1 MSVKRYRVTGQVQG
15 VGYRYFVW
23 REAQALGLDGG
34 VKNCADGTVEAL
46 FDGSEEDHAVIRRRL
61 EEGPRYSRV
70 SAVESIDEPDESV
83 PSGVDIRRG
92 GE

>member
-1 MSVKRYRVTGQVQG
+1 M
-15 VGYRYFVW
+15 GYRYFVW
-23 REAQALGLDGG
+23 REAQALGLDGW
-34 VKNCADGTVEAL
+34 VRNCADGTVEAL
-46 FDGSEEDHAVIRRRL
+46 FEGSEEDHAVIRRRL
-61 EEGPRYSRV
+61 EEGPQYSRV

>member
-1 MSVKRYRVTGQVQG
+1 MGIKRYRISGQVQG

-23 REAQALGLDGG
+23 REAQALGLDGW
-34 VKNCADGTVEAL
+34 VRNCADGTVEAL

-70 SAVESIDEPDESV
+70 SAVESIDEPDKSV

>member
-1 MSVKRYRVTGQVQG
+1 MGIKRYRISGQVQG
-15 VGYRYFVW
+15 VGYRYFAW
-23 REAQALGLDGG
+23 REAQALSLDGW
-34 VKNCADGTVEAL
+34 VRNCADGTVEAL
-46 FDGSEEDHAVIRRRL
+46 FKGSDEDHAAIRQRL

-70 SAVESIDEPDESV
+70 SAVESFDEPDESV

>member
-1 MSVKRYRVTGQVQG
+1 MGIKRYRISGQVQG

-23 REAQALGLDGG
+23 REAQALSLDGW
-34 VKNCADGTVEAL
+34 VRNCADGTVEAL
-46 FDGSEEDHAVIRRRL
+46 FDGSDEDHATIRRRL

-70 SAVESIDEPDESV
+70 SAVESFDEPDESV

-92 GE
+92 RD

>member
-23 REAQALGLDGG
+23 REAQALGLDGW
-34 VKNCADGTVEAL
+34 VRNRADGTVEAL

-61 EEGPRYSRV
+61 EEGPRFSHV
-70 SAVESIDEPDESV
+70 ATVESFDEPDGSV
-83 PSGVDIRRG
+83 PSGFDIRG
-92 GE
+92 GGV

>member
-1 MSVKRYRVTGQVQG
+1 MAVKRYRISGQVQG

-23 REAQALGLDGG
+23 REAQALGLDGW
-34 VKNCADGTVEAL
+34 VRNCADGTVEAL
-46 FDGSEEDHAVIRRRL
+46 FNGSEEDHAVIRRRL